1 MTGRIKA
8 KWLSGFLAG
17 WLGTAA
23 VFGLAAAPGAGDAP
37 RTAGAEHGLPA
48 AHLQTAHL
56 KFAGG
61 KTITVDL
68 AMTPQ
73 EQELGLMFRNSLP
86 KDYGMLFVF
95 PSQRKLQFWMK
106 NTWVDLDMIFVDQGK
121 KIIAIYQNVPRSY
134 PETPEGSLARRDGEA
149 RYVLELPAGASD
161 RYQLKKGQRLLFTV
175 RDAQKKD

>member
-1 MTGRIKA
+1 MMGRNRA

-17 WLGTAA
+17 WLGAAA
-23 VFGLAAAPGAGDAP
+23 VFGLSAV
-37 RTAGAEHGLPA
+37 R
-48 AHLQTAHL
+48 LQTAHL
-56 KFAGG
+56 RFGGG

-68 AMTPQ
+68 ALTSQ

-106 NTWVDLDMIFVDQGK
+106 NTWVDLDMIFADQK
-121 KIIAIYQNVPRSY
+121 KRIVAIYRNVPRSF
-134 PETPEGSLARRDGEA
+134 PETPEGSLARRDCEA

-161 RYQLKKGQRLLFTV
+161 RYQLKEGQRLFFTV
-175 RDAQKKD
+175 PDGSNAPGKAGAENGLPAAAAQKED